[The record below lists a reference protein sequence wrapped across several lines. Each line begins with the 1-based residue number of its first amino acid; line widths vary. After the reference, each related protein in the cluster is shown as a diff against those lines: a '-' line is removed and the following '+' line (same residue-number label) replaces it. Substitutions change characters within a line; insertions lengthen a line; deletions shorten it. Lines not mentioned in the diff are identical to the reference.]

1 MVEQLGAASETFLT
15 DRMVELDRLGWEAWV
30 AARGLTA
37 KPIVPFPPPER
48 TIVLRRRRA
57 IAARLRSVRGSGQHA
72 GPEWIE
78 LGIRR
83 ARPDLLHAHFGWNG
97 LAALPAA
104 RSHRVPLVVGL
115 HGYDVC
121 VYPHHGLDPSSA
133 GAGSARGTVPSE
145 VYAELFELAASVIV
159 NSRFLE
165 GRLRALGYSRPFEVI
180 PSGIPLEQFRFRG
193 PRPDTGECRLLY
205 VGRLVEYKG
214 LDTAIRALAALGERI
229 GSTRL
234 DVIGD
239 GPQRSADE
247 RLVAELGLQE
257 LVAFHGAATRAEVIA
272 ALNSAD
278 LVLAPARTLASG
290 QAEALGNVLKEALAV
305 GVEVVATDHGGHPEV
320 VPPERRGELVPEGS
334 SAQLAGAIEERWA
347 ERAAWESRARRG
359 RAWVEENFDWRA
371 LAPRIAAI
379 YRHAVAARR
388 AAA

>member
-1 MVEQLGAASETFLT
+1 MVEQFGAPSETFLT

-30 AARGLTA
+30 AARGLA
-37 KPIVPFPPPER
+37 ERPVVPFPPPER

-57 IAARLRSVRGSGQHA
+57 IAARLRAVLGPDQHR
-72 GPEWIE
+72 GPEWVE

-121 VYPHHGLDPSSA
+121 VYPHHGLEPPAA
-133 GAGSARGTVPSE
+133 GAGPASGAVPSE
-145 VYAELFELAASVIV
+145 VYEELFGLAASVIV

-165 GRLRALGYSRPFEVI
+165 GRLRALGYTRPFEVI
-180 PSGIPLEQFRFRG
+180 PSGIRLEEFPYRG
-193 PRPDTGECRLLY
+193 PRPDAGECRLLY

-214 LDTAIRALAALGERI
+214 LDTAIRALAALGERL
-229 GSTRL
+229 GSIRL
-234 DVIGD
+234 DVVGD
-239 GPQRSADE
+239 GPRRSADE
-247 RLVAELGLQE
+247 RLVAELGLQG

-272 ALNSAD
+272 ALNRAD

-290 QAEALGNVLKEALAV
+290 QAEALGNVLKEAFAV

-334 SAQLAGAIEERWA
+334 SAQLAEAIEERWA
-347 ERAAWESRARRG
+347 ERASWESRARRG
-359 RAWVEENFDWRA
+359 RAWIEESFDWRA
-371 LAPRIAAI
+371 LGPRLAAI
-379 YRHAVAARR
+379 YRHALKGR